1 MQIVLYGSE
10 IQKRIRGRYWLRI
23 DHLITQMIK
32 EKREQ
37 LQLSGEIDETGTISV
52 LLYDDALLAKDEY
65 LSNIIVTSI
74 RRHSNSFDYQ
84 YSNAK

>member
-23 DHLITQMIK
+23 DRIISQMIK
-32 EKREQ
+32 ERREQ
-37 LQLSGEIDETGTISV
+37 LQLSGELDDNTISV
-52 LLYDDALLAKDEY
+52 LLYDNARLAKDEY
-65 LSNIIVTSI
+65 LSNLIVTSI

-84 YSNAK
+84 YSNTK

>member
-1 MQIVLYGSE
+1 MRIVLHGTE
-10 IQKRIRGRYWLRI
+10 IRKRLRGRYWLRI
-23 DHLITQMIK
+23 DNLITQMIK
-32 EKREQ
+32 EKQEE
-37 LQLSGEIDETGTISV
+37 LLLSGEIDETGTISV

-84 YSNAK
+84 YCNAG

>member
-23 DHLITQMIK
+23 DRIISQMIK
-32 EKREQ
+32 ERREQ
-37 LQLSGEIDETGTISV
+37 LQLSGELDDNTISV
-52 LLYDDALLAKDEY
+52 LLYDNARLAKDEY
-65 LSNIIVTSI
+65 LSNLIVTSI